1 MLFERVEM
9 KLFSELNKQFL
20 IGLSQIFLIQMLTG
34 GWWNRKGDVQ
44 SVYR

>member
-20 IGLSQIFLIQMLTG
+20 IGLSQVFRRDSDFTTT
-34 GWWNRKGDVQ
+34 NVCP
-44 SVYR
+44 SVINL